1 MCKNFFYFSFQRD
14 KSLVAAVQL
23 KTRYSTKNARLIPM
37 ENKWKKC
44 VSAPTFYA
52 TKLAG
57 HQLILISY
65 LSLVQQCSVFYSIAA
80 IILLASHPHP
90 MVQGLL
96 LLVVLLLLG

>member
-1 MCKNFFYFSFQRD
+1 MTFD
-14 KSLVAAVQL
+14 LVFNL
-23 KTRYSTKNARLIPM
+23 TSIFTRYSTKNARLIPM

-65 LSLVQQCSVFYSIAA
+65 LSSVQQCSVFYSIAA
-80 IILLASHPHP
+80 IILLASHP
-90 MVQGLL
+90 MGLL
-96 LLVVLLLLG
+96 LVPLLLG